1 MLRKPLLDRPAE
13 FYRKA
18 LGSTVMKPI
27 SSSIFTQFGLTA
39 LLAGSLIGCA
49 STGNHN
55 TESEQNTFEN
65 QKYYHPNCTHY
76 PEGSATQ
83 RQCWADENYKEDK
96 ERQRRHERE
105 LLKRQADE
113 INQSIDPLDTKKLGL

>member
-1 MLRKPLLDRPAE
+1 MNALFHSRAFKQLLLPAVC
-13 FYRKA
+13 
-18 LGSTVMKPI
+18 GVS
-27 SSSIFTQFGLTA
+27 
-39 LLAGSLIGCA
+39 LLGCA

-55 TESEQNTFEN
+55 TSNEQQTYEN

-76 PEGSATQ
+76 PEGSAHQ
-83 RQCWADENYKEDK
+83 KQCWADENAKEDK

-113 INQSIDPLDTKKLGL
+113 INRSLDPLNSKKLGL